1 MKPLR
6 GEGAKPSAIKSI
18 TSRQDWGG
26 ASISVRANS
35 PTETLFL
42 QYRNVT
48 SPFSLL
54 CARGHSIKHY
64 EVTTPTTPISSN
76 SGQWSAVKKFDAYAR
91 AIAPTCVYLVR
102 YLGNFRLLLKISGK
116 GQIRSKAASA
126 KD

>member
-18 TSRQDWGG
+18 TSRQDWWGG
-26 ASISVRANS
+26 ASISVRANF
-35 PTETLFL
+35 PPETLFL

-64 EVTTPTTPISSN
+64 EVTTPTTPTISSN
-76 SGQWSAVKKFDAYAR
+76 SGQWSASQEIRRLRPCYR
-91 AIAPTCVYLVR
+91 ADVYLVR
-102 YLGNFRLLLKISGK
+102 YLENFRQNDQEI
-116 GQIRSKAASA
+116 I
-126 KD
+126 DCH